1 MSPPLPVRDDLV
13 IEEDAKVNVDYLAH
27 SWTYEDMW
35 ATRRHVRQINQ
46 GSLVRC
52 RFENALW
59 RAWRASS
66 RQSVRMPAA
75 VIAWDKDSDITWL
88 YGPLKSSRKATPDG
102 SPSPQS
108 PRKPSLKRKPSVW
121 ELTDL
126 PTLPDDST
134 KSLLGR
140 VWNITI
146 KSVPSSILSSPQ
158 RWNKRQ
164 KCRVHFEEQVQQ
176 CQYARDDRWTRNY
189 NPYLLEHTTVRMDAF
204 QTQTI
209 EPLPST
215 YLTGF
220 ETFESTDSTHCQ
232 SVFNFLE
239 ELEYVLSVLVLRP
252 VVRPR
257 LPSQLQT

>member
-1 MSPPLPVRDDLV
+1 MLRPQSAVRDDLV

-35 ATRRHVRQINQ
+35 ATRRHVRKIDP

-59 RAWRASS
+59 RAWLSSS
-66 RQSVRMPAA
+66 RQSVRTPAA
-75 VIAWDKDSDITWL
+75 FIAWDKDSDITWL
-88 YGPLKSSRKATPDG
+88 YGPLKSSSSNTTPCG
-102 SPSPQS
+102 SPSTQS
-108 PRKPSLKRKPSVW
+108 PRKPSLKRKPSIW
-121 ELTDL
+121 EVSDF
-126 PTLPDDST
+126 PTISGTSL
-134 KSLLGR
+134 KGNSLLGR

-146 KSVPSSILSSPQ
+146 QSVPSIILNSSQ

-176 CQYARDDRWTRNY
+176 FQYAHDDWWTRYY
-189 NPYLLEHTTVRMDAF
+189 NPYLLEHAAVPMDAIH
-204 QTQTI
+204 TQQAI

-220 ETFESTDSTHCQ
+220 ETFESTDSTHCHAI
-232 SVFNFLE
+232 FNFLE
-239 ELEYVLSVLVLRP
+239 ELD
-252 VVRPR
+252 
-257 LPSQLQT
+257 QNI

>member
-1 MSPPLPVRDDLV
+1 MLRPQPAVRDDLV

-59 RAWRASS
+59 RAWLSSS
-66 RQSVRMPAA
+66 RKSVRMPAA
-75 VIAWDKDSDITWL
+75 FIAWDKDSDITWL
-88 YGPLKSSRKATPDG
+88 YGPLKSSRNSATPSDS
-102 SPSPQS
+102 SPAQS
-108 PRKPSLKRKPSVW
+108 PRKPSLKRKPSIW
-121 ELTDL
+121 EADF
-126 PTLPDDST
+126 PTLPDAST
-134 KSLLGR
+134 KKSLLGR

-146 KSVPSSILSSPQ
+146 QSVPSIILSSPQ

-176 CQYARDDRWTRNY
+176 CQYTHDDRWTRCY
-189 NPYLLEHTTVRMDAF
+189 NPYLLEHTAVRMDAI
-204 QTQTI
+204 QSPTI

-220 ETFESTDSTHCQ
+220 ETFESTDSAH
-232 SVFNFLE
+232 SHSIFNFLE
-239 ELEYVLSVLVLRP
+239 ELEYALSLLVP
-252 VVRPR
+252 C
-257 LPSQLQT
+257 PSV